1 MSDEKNADVTPVAKS
16 RSPHYLV
23 WGTGLF
29 CVGLLG
35 VACAVFYSMN
45 GSLQKQVVALQSQ
58 TMQAQTTLNDLQA
71 RVSSTSTDTA
81 SSTGVDAT
89 QVSLPATATAGDAAH
104 LSVAEA
110 QYLVN
115 LANDHLQL
123 THNPEMALVLL
134 QRASQVL
141 STVASPSVSGLMQTL
156 AQNIA
161 TLTASPTADMNA
173 VYTQLTAINADFDR
187 MPLPFNPLKDNADA
201 DTDKVNVDGLPWWK
215 AEWRRTMHTLGKVVI
230 VRYNGGDAP
239 PLVLPEERVFIYQ
252 NLHAQMENAMWA
264 VLNRNEGIYQASLNR
279 MIAWITQYFD
289 TKNETTVTV
298 LQQLKALAAQPIAA
312 PTLNL
317 APTLEQFSSYFKQN
331 ADVKA
336 AQS

>member
-1 MSDEKNADVTPVAKS
+1 MSDETNAVVTPEPKKS
-16 RSPHYLV
+16 GRHYVL
-23 WGTGLF
+23 WGACILSAS
-29 CVGLLG
+29 LLG
-35 VACAVFYSMN
+35 GGYYFFTTVN
-45 GSLQKQVVALQSQ
+45 GSLAKQVDALQSQ
-58 TMQAQTTLNDLQA
+58 VSQAQAALNDLQS
-71 RVSSTSTDTA
+71 RVSNGSTEGVNAASTNV
-81 SSTGVDAT
+81 S
-89 QVSLPATATAGDAAH
+89 QVSMPATAGVADASR

-134 QRASQVL
+134 QRAAAVL
-141 STVASPSVSGLMQTL
+141 SAVGSPSLNGLIQTL
-156 AQNIA
+156 TENIA

-173 VYTQLTAINADFDR
+173 VYTQLSAINADFDR

-215 AEWRRTMHTLGKVVI
+215 AQWRRTMHTLGKVVI

-279 MIAWITQYFD
+279 MAAWITQYFD
-289 TKNETTVTV
+289 TKNETTITV